1 MGNNSFIAPSTPL
14 DRRHLGKYE
23 VLCRLSTGGMSAI
36 YLAHQTGLA
45 GFKKLVVLKTI
56 LPDIGGEEDFV
67 GMFLEEA
74 RITAAFNHPNI
85 AQVFELETD
94 EGQLFMAMEFIQGC
108 TLVEMAR
115 ACRQA
120 KESIPLGLAL
130 ASTRD
135 TALAL
140 HYAHTFTDA
149 RGRRQI
155 VIHRD
160 VAEKN
165 IMVTYEGVT
174 KLLDFGI
181 AKALGRSG
189 RTSIGMVKGTS
200 GYMSPEQ
207 IRGEPLDPRSDIF
220 ALGVVMHECLTG
232 LRLFHGKTA
241 EEGMMAALREE
252 VQPPSKWNKEVSPD
266 LDAVVLKSLQRD
278 REKRFNTA
286 LEFARAIEKAAPG
299 LIWHPEQ
306 LGEVVTRH
314 FSERRAETRRLLES
328 AEFGSETTGEVKVQ
342 NVLAKVRAGA
352 ATAASAAV
360 EPRATDTPRKPS
372 LITAPKAVMPREE
385 SESTRPGVMPSELK
399 NPPQPGAGEGTSPA
413 RPRALRAPNP
423 SAPTAPNPNPNPG
436 SVTAPQAALSRPY
449 KYEDDDDDEAGDKT
463 IPAAALPDEIKNLRA
478 QFAASRKNATEKA
491 VASPVVVVNEVST
504 TSRERVLTDKVP
516 GAEELTP
523 AASPQVQAA
532 NNPVLPARSVTGETI
547 SITNRGNP
555 MDWEDDED
563 GAKTAIANPGEIPGL
578 AAVRAR
584 RPPPSPVAFTADAA
598 DQQASVPALEPVE
611 SFDDLAVVRPKRTG
625 LVIALLVLAMLAV
638 GGLLVLLD
646 VIPLPR
652 LSPAGKKVG
661 LVLPLPAQEAGERG
675 ASTPLGVN
683 GSGRIRSARA
693 KSRAVVQH
701 PPLRRERA

>member
-1 MGNNSFIAPSTPL
+1 MGNNSFIAPSSAL

-74 RITAAFNHPNI
+74 RITAVFNHPNI
-85 AQVFELETD
+85 AQVYELETD
-94 EGQLFMAMEFIQGC
+94 EGQLFMAMEFVQGC

-120 KESIPLGLAL
+120 KEPIPIGFTL

-149 RGRRQI
+149 RGRKQI

-165 IMVTYEGVT
+165 IMVTYDGVT

-252 VQPPSKWNKEVSPD
+252 VQPPSRWNKEVSPD
-266 LDAVVLKSLQRD
+266 LDAVVLKALQRD

-286 LEFARAIEKAAPG
+286 LEFARAIDKAAPG

-314 FSERRAETRRLLES
+314 FSERRSETRRLLES
-328 AEFGSETTGEVKVQ
+328 AEFGAETTGEVKVQ
-342 NVLAKVRAGA
+342 SVLAKVRAGA
-352 ATAASAAV
+352 ASGAVTANATPAL
-360 EPRATDTPRKPS
+360 EGPRPGDTPRKPS
-372 LITAPKAVMPREE
+372 LISAPKATMPREE
-385 SESTRPGVMPSELK
+385 SEMTRPGVMPGDLKGPPITAPKPSMPRDDGESTRPGVTPGDLK
-399 NPPQPGAGEGTSPA
+399 NAQPGPGEGTAPA
-413 RPRALRAPNP
+413 RPRALRSSSP
-423 SAPTAPNPNPNPG
+423 S
-436 SVTAPQAALSRPY
+436 SVTAPSQALQPKTQFNY
-449 KYEDDDDDEAGDKT
+449 DDDDDDAGDKT

-478 QFAASRKNATEKA
+478 KFNESRKNSSDRTPA
-491 VASPVVVVNEVST
+491 VAPSANEAVT
-504 TSRERVLTDKVP
+504 TSRERVERTPASTAPDTS
-516 GAEELTP
+516 ASQELTP
-523 AASPQVQAA
+523 AMANQAVPSTP
-532 NNPVLPARSVTGETI
+532 NNPVLPARSITGETI
-547 SITNRGNP
+547 SITGQGNP
-555 MDWEDDED
+555 MDWEDDDE
-563 GAKTAIANPGEIPGL
+563 GAKTAIAKPEEIPGL

-584 RPPPSPVAFTADAA
+584 RPPPSPEPFKPEAA
-598 DQQASVPALEPVE
+598 DSGASVPDMPPVDSFGNLE
-611 SFDDLAVVRPKRTG
+611 AVRPKRTG
-625 LVIALLVLAMLAV
+625 LIITLLVLALLAV

-646 VIPLPR
+646 VIPTPKIGSGPR
-652 LSPAGKKVG
+652 KVG
-661 LVLPLPAQEAGERG
+661 LLSPSPSGR
-675 ASTPLGVN
+675 
-683 GSGRIRSARA
+683 GSG
-693 KSRAVVQH
+693 
-701 PPLRRERA
+701 

>member
-1 MGNNSFIAPSTPL
+1 
-14 DRRHLGKYE
+14 
-23 VLCRLSTGGMSAI
+23 MSAI

-74 RITAAFNHPNI
+74 RITAVFNHPNI
-85 AQVFELETD
+85 AQVFELDTD
-94 EGQLFMAMEFIQGC
+94 EGQLFMAMEFVQGC

-120 KESIPLGLAL
+120 KEAIPVGFTL

-140 HYAHTFTDA
+140 HYAHNFTDA

-252 VQPPSKWNKEVSPD
+252 VQPPSKWNREVTPD
-266 LDAVVLKSLQRD
+266 LDGVVLKALQRD
-278 REKRFNTA
+278 REKRFATA

-299 LIWHPEQ
+299 ALWHPEQ
-306 LGEVVTRH
+306 SGELVTRL
-314 FSERRAETRRLLES
+314 FNDRRAETRRLLES
-328 AEFGSETTGEVKVQ
+328 TEFGSETTGEVRVQ
-342 NVLAKVRAGA
+342 SVLAKVRA
-352 ATAASAAV
+352 SAGGGYQGSSDSR
-360 EPRATDTPRKPS
+360 PGDTPKKPAPLVS
-372 LITAPKAVMPREE
+372 APKVASVVQ
-385 SESTRPGVMPSELK
+385 SDESTRPGVTPGDLARTPIS
-399 NPPQPGAGEGTSPA
+399 NPVQQQATTQRDDQPTNPA
-413 RPRALRAPNP
+413 RPKALRSP
-423 SAPTAPNPNPNPG
+423 STPG
-436 SVTAPQAALSRPY
+436 MPAAQVKDRGVTAPEPALNRNYSY
-449 KYEDDDDDEAGDKT
+449 DDDDDRSDKT
-463 IPAAALPDEIKNLRA
+463 IPATALPDEIKNLRA
-478 QFAASRKNATEKA
+478 QFAARRKDAPTQ
-491 VASPVVVVNEVST
+491 AS
-504 TSRERVLTDKVP
+504 
-516 GAEELTP
+516 GTP
-523 AASPQVQAA
+523 AASNDGSSTQRDKVLTEKVNETTARGNSAPPPPQMPPTPRQ
-532 NNPVLPARSVTGETI
+532 SGETI
-547 SITNRGNP
+547 SITNKGNP
-555 MDWEDDED
+555 MDWEDDE
-563 GAKTAIANPGEIPGL
+563 GVKTAIARPNELPGMAEL
-578 AAVRAR
+578 RAAR
-584 RPPPSPVAFTADAA
+584 RPPPQPTNFNARDVDVPRPQSEASLDAVQGSGSDLPVVPGMSTNSQLDFDA
-598 DQQASVPALEPVE
+598 
-611 SFDDLAVVRPKRTG
+611 VRPKRTG
-625 LVIALLVLAMLAV
+625 LILALLVLGLLAV
-638 GGLLVLLD
+638 LGALVLLD
-646 VIPLPR
+646 VLPLPR
-652 LSPAGKKVG
+652 IGPGPKVG
-661 LVLPLPAQEAGERG
+661 
-675 ASTPLGVN
+675 
-683 GSGRIRSARA
+683 
-693 KSRAVVQH
+693 
-701 PPLRRERA
+701 

>member
-74 RITAAFNHPNI
+74 RMTAVFNHPNI
-85 AQVFELETD
+85 AQVFELDTD
-94 EGQLFMAMEFIQGC
+94 EGQLFMAMEFVQGC

-115 ACRQA
+115 ACRQV
-120 KESIPLGLAL
+120 KEAIPLGLTL
-130 ASTRD
+130 AATRD

-140 HYAHTFTDA
+140 HYAHNFTDA

-252 VQPPSKWNKEVSPD
+252 VQPPSKWNKEVNPE
-266 LDAVVLKSLQRD
+266 LDAVVLKALQRD

-314 FSERRAETRRLLES
+314 FSERRADTRRLLES
-328 AEFGSETTGEVKVQ
+328 SEFGSETTGEVRVE
-342 NVLAKVRAGA
+342 NVMARVRAGA
-352 ATAASAAV
+352 ATTASPAA
-360 EPRATDTPRKPS
+360 EPGRKPS
-372 LITAPKAVMPREE
+372 LITAPRAVMPRDEPE
-385 SESTRPGVMPSELK
+385 MTRPGVIPGDLK
-399 NPPQPGAGEGTSPA
+399 NPPQPSSTSEGTSPA
-413 RPRALRAPNP
+413 RPRALRGPN
-423 SAPTAPNPNPNPG
+423 SSGAG
-436 SVTAPQAALSRPY
+436 VTAPSPAIARPFSY
-449 KYEDDDDDEAGDKT
+449 DEDDDDAGDKT
-463 IPAAALPDEIKNLRA
+463 IPAAALPDEIRNLRA
-478 QFAASRKNATEKA
+478 QFAAKRKPASDK
-491 VASPVVVVNEVST
+491 SPVLSPPVNVNDRA
-504 TSRERVLTDKVP
+504 REP
-516 GAEELTP
+516 ELTP
-523 AASPQVQAA
+523 AA
-532 NNPVLPARSVTGETI
+532 NNPAAAGANVVLPQRAVTGETV
-547 SITNRGNP
+547 SITHKGNP
-555 MDWEDDED
+555 MDWDDDD
-563 GAKTAIANPGEIPGL
+563 GAKTAIAKPGELPGL
-578 AAVRAR
+578 LRGAR
-584 RPPPSPVAFTADAA
+584 RPPPSPVPFSADSVEQPASSTALRAGD
-598 DQQASVPALEPVE
+598 
-611 SFDDLAVVRPKRTG
+611 SFDDVAMVRPRRTG
-625 LVIALLVLAMLAV
+625 LILALLVLAMLAV

-646 VIPLPR
+646 IVPLPR
-652 LSPAGKKVG
+652 FPGGRRVG
-661 LVLPLPAQEAGERG
+661 
-675 ASTPLGVN
+675 
-683 GSGRIRSARA
+683 
-693 KSRAVVQH
+693 VVFV
-701 PPLRRERA
+701 ERASRPA

>member
-74 RITAAFNHPNI
+74 RITAVFNHPNI
-85 AQVFELETD
+85 AQVFELDTED
-94 EGQLFMAMEFIQGC
+94 GQLYMAMEFVQGC

-115 ACRQA
+115 ACRGA
-120 KESIPLGLAL
+120 KEAIPVGFTL

-252 VQPPSKWNKEVSPD
+252 VQPPSKWNKEVGPD
-266 LDAVVLKSLQRD
+266 LDAVVLKALQRD

-314 FSERRAETRRLLES
+314 FNDRRVETRRLLES
-328 AEFGSETTGEVKVQ
+328 AEFGAETTGEVRVQ
-342 NVLAKVRAGA
+342 NVMAKVRAGA
-352 ATAASAAV
+352 LTSNANAASN
-360 EPRATDTPRKPS
+360 EPKPGDTPRKPS
-372 LITAPKAVMPREE
+372 LVTAPRAVMPREE
-385 SESTRPGVMPSELK
+385 VEHTRPGVMPGDLK
-399 NPPQPGAGEGTSPA
+399 HPPAPAPSQSQEGTNPA
-413 RPRALRAPNP
+413 RPRALRAPSP
-423 SAPTAPNPNPNPG
+423 SAPAPHSSSPSG
-436 SVTAPQAALSRPY
+436 VTAPSQALARPSFNY
-449 KYEDDDDDEAGDKT
+449 TPEDDDDAGDKT
-463 IPAAALPDEIKNLRA
+463 IPAAALPDEIKTLRA
-478 QFAASRKNATEKA
+478 QFAASRKNLAEKA
-491 VASPVVVVNEVST
+491 APPPPVPEST
-504 TSRERVLTDKVP
+504 TAREKVLIEKN
-516 GAEELTP
+516 GSAASELTP
-523 AASPQVQAA
+523 AA
-532 NNPVLPARSVTGETI
+532 NNMVIPGAPAPVRSITSFLKPARPV
-547 SITNRGNP
+547 
-555 MDWEDDED
+555 WW
-563 GAKTAIANPGEIPGL
+563 
-578 AAVRAR
+578 AR
-584 RPPPSPVAFTADAA
+584 
-598 DQQASVPALEPVE
+598 
-611 SFDDLAVVRPKRTG
+611 
-625 LVIALLVLAMLAV
+625 
-638 GGLLVLLD
+638 
-646 VIPLPR
+646 
-652 LSPAGKKVG
+652 
-661 LVLPLPAQEAGERG
+661 
-675 ASTPLGVN
+675 
-683 GSGRIRSARA
+683 
-693 KSRAVVQH
+693 
-701 PPLRRERA
+701 

>member
-1 MGNNSFIAPSTPL
+1 VATNSFIAPSTPL

-74 RITAAFNHPNI
+74 RITAVFNHPNI
-85 AQVFELETD
+85 AQVFELDTD
-94 EGQLFMAMEFIQGC
+94 DGQLFMAMEFVQGC

-120 KESIPLGLAL
+120 KEAIPVGFTLT
-130 ASTRD
+130 SVRD

-165 IMVTYEGVT
+165 VMVTYEGVT

-252 VQPPSKWNKEVSPD
+252 VQPPSRWNKEVGPE
-266 LDAVVLKSLQRD
+266 LDAVVLKALQRD
-278 REKRFNTA
+278 REKRFSTA
-286 LEFARAIEKAAPG
+286 LEFARAIEKSTPQG
-299 LIWHPEQ
+299 SLWHPEQ
-306 LGEVVTRH
+306 LGELVTRH
-314 FSERRAETRRLLES
+314 FGDRRAETRRLLES
-328 AEFGSETTGEVKVQ
+328 AEFGGETTGEVRVQ
-342 NVLAKVRAGA
+342 SVLARVRA
-352 ATAASAAV
+352 SA
-360 EPRATDTPRKPS
+360 EKPPERKAS
-372 LITAPKAVMPREE
+372 LISAPKVAMPDQSDEM
-385 SESTRPGVMPSELK
+385 TRPGVMPGTKPDVALQTSPGVVPANVAPQAPNGGGGQRELAT
-399 NPPQPGAGEGTSPA
+399 NPA
-413 RPRALRAPNP
+413 RPKALRQSSPGLPAAAPVPLLRGN
-423 SAPTAPNPNPNPG
+423 G
-436 SVTAPQAALSRPY
+436 VTAHEPALPPRAFNY
-449 KYEDDDDDEAGDKT
+449 DDDDDGGDKT
-463 IPAAALPDEIKNLRA
+463 IPAAALPDEIKDLRA
-478 QFAASRKNATEKA
+478 QFAARRSNAATSLSPSVEPAGASISREKVLTERQTDPVRAVDRTAPLRSSSGETLSVTNKGNPSDWDDDEGVKTA
-491 VASPVVVVNEVST
+491 VARPNE
-504 TSRERVLTDKVP
+504 LP
-516 GAEELTP
+516 GMLELR
-523 AASPQVQAA
+523 ASAMA
-532 NNPVLPARSVTGETI
+532 
-547 SITNRGNP
+547 
-555 MDWEDDED
+555 
-563 GAKTAIANPGEIPGL
+563 
-578 AAVRAR
+578 AR
-584 RPPPSPVAFTADAA
+584 RPPPQPVNFNALDEEPAASSPDLPSVSSDSYPPASAVSGGDLPTV
-598 DQQASVPALEPVE
+598 DQPMSQQSLEE
-611 SFDDLAVVRPKRTG
+611 LEAVRPPRSG
-625 LVIALLVLAMLAV
+625 LVVVLIVLGVMALLGA
-638 GGLLVLLD
+638 LVLLD
-646 VIPLPR
+646 ILPLP
-652 LSPAGKKVG
+652 KVG
-661 LVLPLPAQEAGERG
+661 LLESV
-675 ASTPLGVN
+675 TPL
-683 GSGRIRSARA
+683 AR
-693 KSRAVVQH
+693 R
-701 PPLRRERA
+701 LG

>member
-1 MGNNSFIAPSTPL
+1 MANNSFIAPSTPL

-74 RITAAFNHPNI
+74 RITAVFNHPNI
-85 AQVFELETD
+85 AQVFELDTD
-94 EGQLFMAMEFIQGC
+94 EGQLYMAMEFVQGC

-115 ACRQA
+115 ACRQV
-120 KESIPLGLAL
+120 KEPIPVGFTLA
-130 ASTRD
+130 ATRD

-140 HYAHTFTDA
+140 HYAHNFTDA
-149 RGRRQI
+149 RGRKQI

-266 LDAVVLKSLQRD
+266 LDAVVLKALQRD
-278 REKRFNTA
+278 RERRFTTA

-306 LGEVVTRH
+306 CGEVVTRH
-314 FSERRAETRRLLES
+314 FADRRVETRRLLES
-328 AEFGSETTGEVKVQ
+328 AEFGSETTGEVRVQ
-342 NVLAKVRAGA
+342 NVLAKVRA
-352 ATAASAAV
+352 SAN
-360 EPRATDTPRKPS
+360 PPDPKPSDSGRKPS
-372 LITAPKAVMPREE
+372 LVTAPKVAMPYEGD
-385 SESTRPGVMPSELK
+385 ESTRPGVMPGELK
-399 NPPQPGAGEGTSPA
+399 NPPPAAATNPSRDEATNPA
-413 RPRALRAPNP
+413 RPKALRAPSTNTPP
-423 SAPTAPNPNPNPG
+423 SASSG
-436 SVTAPQAALSRPY
+436 RVTAHEPALAARSFDY
-449 KYEDDDDDEAGDKT
+449 DDDDDDVGDKT

-478 QFAASRKNATEKA
+478 QFAAARKQSLPTQASGTE
-491 VASPVVVVNEVST
+491 AS
-504 TSRERVLTDKVP
+504 SREKVLTDKVS
-516 GAEELTP
+516 P
-523 AASPQVQAA
+523 ASEPTAPRNDAVSPA
-532 NNPVLPARSVTGETI
+532 PARTMSGETL
-547 SITNRGNP
+547 SITNKGNP
-555 MDWEDDED
+555 MDWEDDDD
-563 GAKTAIANPGEIPGL
+563 GAKTAIARPNELPGL
-578 AAVRAR
+578 IAARAAAVAR
-584 RPPPSPVAFTADAA
+584 RPAPSPLAFNALEVEQPPSGTDFQPTEDRA
-598 DQQASVPALEPVE
+598 QAMDSMAELE
-611 SFDDLAVVRPKRTG
+611 AVRPRRTG
-625 LVIALLVLAMLAV
+625 LILALLVLAGLAV
-638 GGLLVLLD
+638 LGMLVLLD
-646 VIPLPR
+646 VVPLPKF
-652 LSPAGKKVG
+652 GGQKVG
-661 LVLPLPAQEAGERG
+661 ARQVLV
-675 ASTPLGVN
+675 S
-683 GSGRIRSARA
+683 
-693 KSRAVVQH
+693 
-701 PPLRRERA
+701 ERAG

>member
-45 GFKKLVVLKTI
+45 GFKKLVVLKTV

-74 RITAAFNHPNI
+74 RITAVFNHPNI
-85 AQVFELETD
+85 AQVFELDTD
-94 EGQLFMAMEFIQGC
+94 EGQLFMAMEFVQGC
-108 TLVEMAR
+108 TLVELAR
-115 ACRQA
+115 ACRGA
-120 KESIPLGLAL
+120 KEAIPIGFTLA
-130 ASTRD
+130 ATRD

-140 HYAHTFTDA
+140 HYAHNFTDA
-149 RGRRQI
+149 RGRKQI

-207 IRGEPLDPRSDIF
+207 IRGEPLDPRSDVF

-252 VQPPSKWNKEVSPD
+252 VQPPSKWNKELTPEI
-266 LDAVVLKSLQRD
+266 DAVVLKALQRD

-299 LIWHPEQ
+299 LLWHPEQ

-314 FSERRAETRRLLES
+314 FSDRRAETRRLLES
-328 AEFGSETTGEVKVQ
+328 AEFGAETTGEVRVQ
-342 NVLAKVRAGA
+342 NVLAKVRATA
-352 ATAASAAV
+352 LTSNANSAT
-360 EPRATDTPRKPS
+360 EPPPPRPGDTPRKPS
-372 LITAPKAVMPREE
+372 LVTAPKAVMPRDEIE
-385 SESTRPGVMPSELK
+385 MTRPGVVPGDLK
-399 NPPQPGAGEGTSPA
+399 NPPQPAGNEGTSPA
-413 RPRALRAPNP
+413 RPRALRGPSP
-423 SAPTAPNPNPNPG
+423 SAPG
-436 SVTAPQAALSRPY
+436 VTSPAASALARPQY
-449 KYEDDDDDEAGDKT
+449 KYDNDDDDDAGDKT
-463 IPAAALPDEIKNLRA
+463 IPAAALPDEIRNLRA
-478 QFAASRKNATEKA
+478 QFAAARKNPSQPPAA
-491 VASPVVVVNEVST
+491 MPPVSENST
-504 TSRERVLTDKVP
+504 TSREKVLTDKGP
-516 GAEELTP
+516 PAASELTP
-523 AASPQVQAA
+523 SVPNAMVAAAGT
-532 NNPVLPARSVTGETI
+532 PAVPPRSITSETL
-547 SITNRGNP
+547 SITNKGNP
-555 MDWEDDED
+555 MDWEDDDDD
-563 GAKTAIANPGEIPGL
+563 GAKTAIAKPNELPGL
-578 AAVRAR
+578 LALRAAR
-584 RPPPSPVAFTADAA
+584 RPPPSPAPFTAAA
-598 DQQASVPALEPVE
+598 DNHEAPVQSAPSLPPVD
-611 SFDDLAVVRPKRTG
+611 SFDDLAAVRPRRTG
-625 LVIALLVLAMLAV
+625 LILVLLVLLVLAALAV

-646 VIPLPR
+646 IVPLPKLPGSGHKVGLLAPVR
-652 LSPAGKKVG
+652 CSPRARAEETALTPTLSPAGERETG
-661 LVLPLPAQEAGERG
+661 LNCSIAE
-675 ASTPLGVN
+675 N
-683 GSGRIRSARA
+683 C
-693 KSRAVVQH
+693 
-701 PPLRRERA
+701 

>member
-1 MGNNSFIAPSTPL
+1 VATNSFIAPSSPL

-85 AQVFELETD
+85 AQVFELDTGD
-94 EGQLFMAMEFIQGC
+94 GQLFMAMEFVQGC

-120 KESIPLGLAL
+120 KEAIPVGFTLS
-130 ASTRD
+130 ASRD

-140 HYAHTFTDA
+140 HYAHNFTDA
-149 RGRRQI
+149 RGRKQI

-252 VQPPSKWNKEVSPD
+252 VQPPSRWNKEVSPE
-266 LDAVVLKSLQRD
+266 LDAVVLKALQRD
-278 REKRFNTA
+278 RDKRFNTA
-286 LEFARAIEKAAPG
+286 LEFARAIEKAAPT
-299 LIWHPEQ
+299 LLWHPEQ

-314 FSERRAETRRLLES
+314 FGDRRTETRRLLES
-328 AEFGSETTGEVKVQ
+328 AEFGAENTGEMRVQ
-342 NVLAKVRAGA
+342 SVMAKVRASA
-352 ATAASAAV
+352 NLASADS
-360 EPRATDTPRKPS
+360 PRASPEPARKPS
-372 LITAPKAVMPREE
+372 LVTAPRVSMPPEE
-385 SESTRPGVMPSELK
+385 SEFTRPGVL
-399 NPPQPGAGEGTSPA
+399 PGATPVISGQRPTMPKEDDALTRPGTLPSNLVTTKPSAPAEKPDLTPPAGGSFGSGEGTSPA
-413 RPRALRAPNP
+413 RPRALRAPPNGATP
-423 SAPTAPNPNPNPG
+423 S
-436 SVTAPQAALSRPY
+436 SVTSPQAVLQARQFDY
-449 KYEDDDDDEAGDKT
+449 DDDDDAGDKT

-478 QFAASRKNATEKA
+478 QFLASKKNGLTKESAA
-491 VASPVVVVNEVST
+491 VA
-504 TSRERVLTDKVP
+504 
-516 GAEELTP
+516 P
-523 AASPQVQAA
+523 AAPAAPPVESPPVPQA
-532 NNPVLPARSVTGETI
+532 PLRTTTGETI
-547 SITNRGNP
+547 SITNKGAP
-555 MDWEDDED
+555 LDWEDDD
-563 GAKTAIANPGEIPGL
+563 GAKTAIAKPGELPGQAVARL
-578 AAVRAR
+578 RRNTVAPQPFTPDPVNDVSAA
-584 RPPPSPVAFTADAA
+584 
-598 DQQASVPALEPVE
+598 QLEPVPE
-611 SFDDLAVVRPKRTG
+611 DEDFDSSENLPPLPKERRVGLILAF
-625 LVIALLVLAMLAV
+625 IVLAMLAV
-638 GGLLVLLD
+638 AGLLVLLD
-646 VIPLPR
+646 IIPLPR
-652 LSPAGKKVG
+652 AVKPMPVG
-661 LVLPLPAQEAGERG
+661 
-675 ASTPLGVN
+675 
-683 GSGRIRSARA
+683 
-693 KSRAVVQH
+693 VVM
-701 PPLRRERA
+701 PLR

>member
-1 MGNNSFIAPSTPL
+1 VANNSFIAPSTPL

-45 GFKKLVVLKTI
+45 GFKKLVVLKTV

-74 RITAAFNHPNI
+74 RITAVFNHPNI
-85 AQVFELETD
+85 AQVFELDTD
-94 EGQLFMAMEFIQGC
+94 EGQLFMAMEFVQGA
-108 TLVEMAR
+108 TLVELAR

-120 KESIPLGLAL
+120 KEAIPVGLTL
-130 ASTRD
+130 AATRD

-140 HYAHTFTDA
+140 NYAHNFTDA

-252 VQPPSKWNKEVSPD
+252 AQPPSKWNKEVGPD
-266 LDAVVLKSLQRD
+266 LDAVVLKALQRD

-299 LIWHPEQ
+299 LLWHPEQ

-314 FSERRAETRRLLES
+314 FNDRRAETRRLLES
-328 AEFGSETTGEVKVQ
+328 SEFGSETTGEVKVQ

-352 ATAASAAV
+352 ITANANAAAAAAA
-360 EPRATDTPRKPS
+360 PKPGDTPRKPS
-372 LITAPKAVMPREE
+372 LVSAPRAVMPREE
-385 SESTRPGVMPSELK
+385 NDQTRPGVMPGDLKHAPSQPSTSES
-399 NPPQPGAGEGTSPA
+399 TSPA
-413 RPRALRAPNP
+413 RPKALRGPNP
-423 SAPTAPNPNPNPG
+423 SAPG
-436 SVTAPQAALSRPY
+436 SSPSGVTAPSQALARPTSNFDA
-449 KYEDDDDDEAGDKT
+449 DDDDAGDKT
-463 IPAAALPDEIKNLRA
+463 IPAAALPDEIRNLRA
-478 QFAASRKNATEKA
+478 QFAASRKNLADKAASAPAPETTTAREK
-491 VASPVVVVNEVST
+491 VIGDKRPV
-504 TSRERVLTDKVP
+504 D
-516 GAEELTP
+516 LTP
-523 AASPQVQAA
+523 AA
-532 NNPVLPARSVTGETI
+532 NNVVIAGTPPLSRSSTGETI
-547 SITNRGNP
+547 SITNKGNP
-555 MDWEDDED
+555 MDWEDEEDD
-563 GAKTAIANPGEIPGL
+563 GAKTAIARPGELPGL
-578 AAVRAR
+578 LALRAARKPPT
-584 RPPPSPVAFTADAA
+584 PPPAFSPDSQVDLP
-598 DQQASVPALEPVE
+598 QQQSAPSLPPVDD
-611 SFDDLAVVRPKRTG
+611 FDDLDMVRPRRTG
-625 LVIALLVLAMLAV
+625 LILALLVLAALAI

-646 VIPLPR
+646 VVPLP
-652 LSPAGKKVG
+652 K
-661 LVLPLPAQEAGERG
+661 LP
-675 ASTPLGVN
+675 
-683 GSGRIRSARA
+683 GSGR
-693 KSRAVVQH
+693 KVGQLVH
-701 PPLRRERA
+701 PSQQGRG

>member
-1 MGNNSFIAPSTPL
+1 MGNNSFIAPSTAL

-74 RITAAFNHPNI
+74 RITAAFQHPNI
-85 AQVFELETD
+85 AQVFELETE
-94 EGQLFMAMEFIQGC
+94 EGQLYMAMEFVQGC

-115 ACRQA
+115 ACRLA
-120 KESIPLGLAL
+120 KETIPTGLTL
-130 ASTRD
+130 AATRD

-232 LRLFHGKTA
+232 LRLFHGKTP

-252 VQPPSKWNKEVSPD
+252 AQPPSKWNKEVGPD
-266 LDAVVLKSLQRD
+266 LDGVVLKALQRD

-299 LIWHPEQ
+299 LLWHPEQ
-306 LGEVVTRH
+306 LGEVVGRH
-314 FSERRAETRRLLES
+314 FNDRRLETRRLLES
-328 AEFGSETTGEVKVQ
+328 AEFGSETTGEVRVE
-342 NVLAKVRAGA
+342 NVLARVRAGA
-352 ATAASAAV
+352 ATAHAVPAA
-360 EPRATDTPRKPS
+360 EPRPGDGARKASLVAAPR
-372 LITAPKAVMPREE
+372 AMPPPRDENE
-385 SESTRPGVMPSELK
+385 FTRPGVMPSDLK
-399 NPPQPGAGEGTSPA
+399 NPPPAASTTEGTSPA
-413 RPRALRAPNP
+413 RPRALRGPSA
-423 SAPTAPNPNPNPG
+423 SAPTAPNTG
-436 SVTAPQAALSRPY
+436 GVTAPSPALARPSF
-449 KYEDDDDDEAGDKT
+449 KYDEDDDDDAGDKT
-463 IPAAALPDEIKNLRA
+463 IPAAALPDEIRNLRA
-478 QFAASRKNATEKA
+478 QFAANRKNSTDKANAVTHA
-491 VASPVVVVNEVST
+491 VAPVSEGSNTAREKVAPPRSVSQ
-504 TSRERVLTDKVP
+504 D
-516 GAEELTP
+516 LTP
-523 AASPQVQAA
+523 AS
-532 NNPVLPARSVTGETI
+532 NPMVSYSGNLPPRTITGETI
-547 SITNRGNP
+547 SITGKGNP
-555 MDWEDDED
+555 MDWEDDE
-563 GAKTAIANPGEIPGL
+563 GAKTAIAKPNELPGL
-578 AAVRAR
+578 KALRAGR
-584 RPPPSPVAFTADAA
+584 RPPPAPEPFTPEPNDQAQSVASLPPVDSEA
-598 DQQASVPALEPVE
+598 
-611 SFDDLAVVRPKRTG
+611 DLALVRPKRTG
-625 LVIALLVLAMLAV
+625 LIIALCVLAALAI

-646 VIPLPR
+646 IVPLPR
-652 LSPAGKKVG
+652 RSGGVRKVG
-661 LVLPLPAQEAGERG
+661 QMVPLAPKGERV
-675 ASTPLGVN
+675 GVR
-683 GSGRIRSARA
+683 G
-693 KSRAVVQH
+693 
-701 PPLRRERA
+701 

>member
-1 MGNNSFIAPSTPL
+1 MVANNSFIAPSTPL

-74 RITAAFNHPNI
+74 RITAVFNHPNI
-85 AQVFELETD
+85 AQVFELDTD
-94 EGQLFMAMEFIQGC
+94 EGQLYMAMEFVQGC

-120 KESIPLGLAL
+120 KEPIPLGFTLA
-130 ASTRD
+130 ATRD

-140 HYAHTFTDA
+140 HYAHNFTDA
-149 RGRRQI
+149 RGRKQI

-252 VQPPSKWNKEVSPD
+252 VQPPSKWNKDVNPE
-266 LDAVVLKSLQRD
+266 LDAVVLKALQRD
-278 REKRFNTA
+278 REKRFSTA

-306 LGEVVTRH
+306 CGEVVTRH
-314 FSERRAETRRLLES
+314 FADRRVETRRLLES
-328 AEFGSETTGEVKVQ
+328 AEFGSETTGEVRVQ
-342 NVLAKVRAGA
+342 NVLAKVRA
-352 ATAASAAV
+352 TASPPP
-360 EPRATDTPRKPS
+360 ERPGDTPRKAS
-372 LITAPKAVMPREE
+372 LVTAPRVSMPPEGD
-385 SESTRPGVMPSELK
+385 ESTRPGVMPGQLQAA
-399 NPPQPGAGEGTSPA
+399 PPPTQEPATNPA
-413 RPRALRAPNP
+413 RPKALRAPSP
-423 SAPTAPNPNPNPG
+423 SSPPQSKSGNATAMEP
-436 SVTAPQAALSRPY
+436 ALAARSY
-449 KYEDDDDDEAGDKT
+449 DYDDDDDEVGDKT

-478 QFAASRKNATEKA
+478 QFAAARKNAPTQASGSPSVQVVQGSTEPTA
-491 VASPVVVVNEVST
+491 PRNEA
-504 TSRERVLTDKVP
+504 L
-516 GAEELTP
+516 P
-523 AASPQVQAA
+523 AAPVS
-532 NNPVLPARSVTGETI
+532 PVLPPRTITGETL
-547 SITNRGNP
+547 SVTNKGNP
-555 MDWEDDED
+555 MDWEDDDD
-563 GAKTAIANPGEIPGL
+563 GAKTAIARPNELPGL
-578 AAVRAR
+578 VAARQAVR
-584 RPPPSPVAFTADAA
+584 RPAPSPVAYDAP
-598 DQQASVPALEPVE
+598 SV
-611 SFDDLAVVRPKRTG
+611 SDLPQVSGTDFQPTEDRPNQLGDSMAQLDVVAPRRTG
-625 LVIALLVLAMLAV
+625 LILALLVLAALAV
-638 GGLLVLLD
+638 LGVLVLLD
-646 VIPLPR
+646 VVPLPKLGGQR
-652 LSPAGKKVG
+652 VGAVTSISP
-661 LVLPLPAQEAGERG
+661 
-675 ASTPLGVN
+675 
-683 GSGRIRSARA
+683 GSPG
-693 KSRAVVQH
+693 
-701 PPLRRERA
+701 

>member
-1 MGNNSFIAPSTPL
+1 VATNSFIAPSTPL

-74 RITAAFNHPNI
+74 RITAVFNHPNI
-85 AQVFELETD
+85 AQVFELDTD
-94 EGQLFMAMEFIQGC
+94 DGQLFMAMEFVQGC

-120 KESIPLGLAL
+120 KEAIPVGFTLT
-130 ASTRD
+130 SVRD

-165 IMVTYEGVT
+165 VMVTYEGVT

-252 VQPPSKWNKEVSPD
+252 VQPPSRWNKEVGPE
-266 LDAVVLKSLQRD
+266 LDAVVLKALQRD
-278 REKRFNTA
+278 REKRFSTA
-286 LEFARAIEKAAPG
+286 LEFARAIEKSTPQG
-299 LIWHPEQ
+299 SLWHPEQ
-306 LGEVVTRH
+306 LGELVTRH
-314 FSERRAETRRLLES
+314 FGDRRAETRRLLES
-328 AEFGSETTGEVKVQ
+328 AEFGGETTGEVRVQ
-342 NVLAKVRAGA
+342 SVLARVRASA
-352 ATAASAAV
+352 EKPPERKASLV
-360 EPRATDTPRKPS
+360 S
-372 LITAPKAVMPREE
+372 APKVAMPDQSDEM
-385 SESTRPGVMPSELK
+385 TRPGVMPGTKPDVAL
-399 NPPQPGAGEGTSPA
+399 QTSPGLPA
-413 RPRALRAPNP
+413 AAPVPLLRGNGVTAHEPALPPRAFN
-423 SAPTAPNPNPNPG
+423 
-436 SVTAPQAALSRPY
+436 Y
-449 KYEDDDDDEAGDKT
+449 DDDDDGADKT
-463 IPAAALPDEIKNLRA
+463 IPAAALPDEIKDLRA
-478 QFAASRKNATEKA
+478 QFAARRNAATSPSPSVEPAGASISRDK
-491 VASPVVVVNEVST
+491 
-504 TSRERVLTDKVP
+504 VLTDRQADPVR
-516 GAEELTP
+516 AVDRP
-523 AASPQVQAA
+523 APLRTSSGET
-532 NNPVLPARSVTGETI
+532 LSVT
-547 SITNRGNP
+547 NKGNP
-555 MDWEDDED
+555 SDWDDDE
-563 GAKTAIANPGEIPGL
+563 GVKTAVARPNELPGMLEL
-578 AAVRAR
+578 RASAMAAR
-584 RPPPSPVAFTADAA
+584 RPPPQPVNFNALDEEPAASSPDLPSVSSDSYPPASAVSGGDLPTVDQPMSQQSLEELEAA
-598 DQQASVPALEPVE
+598 
-611 SFDDLAVVRPKRTG
+611 RPPRTG
-625 LVIALLVLAMLAV
+625 LVVVLILLGVMALLGA
-638 GGLLVLLD
+638 LVLLD
-646 VIPLPR
+646 ILPLP
-652 LSPAGKKVG
+652 KVG
-661 LVLPLPAQEAGERG
+661 LLESV
-675 ASTPLGVN
+675 TPL
-683 GSGRIRSARA
+683 AR
-693 KSRAVVQH
+693 R
-701 PPLRRERA
+701 LG

>member
-1 MGNNSFIAPSTPL
+1 MAANPSFIAPSSAL

-74 RITAAFNHPNI
+74 RITAVFNHPNI
-85 AQVFELETD
+85 AQVFELDTD
-94 EGQLFMAMEFIQGC
+94 EGQLFMAMEFVQGC

-120 KESIPLGLAL
+120 KEAIPVGFTL

-140 HYAHTFTDA
+140 HYAHNFTDA

-207 IRGEPLDPRSDIF
+207 IRGEPLDPRSDVF

-252 VQPPSKWNKEVSPD
+252 VQPPSKWNKEVNAET
-266 LDAVVLKSLQRD
+266 DAVVLKALQRD
-278 REKRFNTA
+278 REKRFATA

-299 LIWHPEQ
+299 MLWHPEQ
-306 LGEVVTRH
+306 SGELVTKH
-314 FSERRAETRRLLES
+314 FSDRRAETRRLLES
-328 AEFGSETTGEVKVQ
+328 TEFGSETTGEVRVQ
-342 NVLAKVRAGA
+342 SVLAKVRA
-352 ATAASAAV
+352 SAGGGFQSSDSR
-360 EPRATDTPRKPS
+360 PGDTPKKPAP
-372 LITAPKAVMPREE
+372 LISAPKVATPQDTD
-385 SESTRPGVMPSELK
+385 ESTRPGVTPGDLQRTPMS
-399 NPPQPGAGEGTSPA
+399 NPVQQQATTQRDDQPTNPA
-413 RPRALRAPNP
+413 RPKALRVP
-423 SAPTAPNPNPNPG
+423 STPG
-436 SVTAPQAALSRPY
+436 MPAAQLKASSVTAPEPALNRQYSY
-449 KYEDDDDDEAGDKT
+449 GDDDDERSDKT
-463 IPAAALPDEIKNLRA
+463 IPATALPEEIKNLRA
-478 QFAASRKNATEKA
+478 QFAAKRSAATVPAGSAAAQASDLSSTQRDKVLTEK
-491 VASPVVVVNEVST
+491 NENS
-504 TSRERVLTDKVP
+504 VP
-516 GAEELTP
+516 RP
-523 AASPQVQAA
+523 APQPPQM
-532 NNPVLPARSVTGETI
+532 PGMPRQSGETI
-547 SITNRGNP
+547 SITNKGNA
-555 MDWEDDED
+555 MDWEDDE
-563 GAKTAIANPGEIPGL
+563 GVKTAIARPGELPGMAEL
-578 AAVRAR
+578 RALRRPVSQPSNFNAGAGDAPAASQPSLEPLSASQGDLPVVAGMSTQSQADFDAVRPR
-584 RPPPSPVAFTADAA
+584 
-598 DQQASVPALEPVE
+598 
-611 SFDDLAVVRPKRTG
+611 RTG
-625 LVIALLVLAMLAV
+625 LILALLVLGALAV
-638 GGLLVLLD
+638 LGALVLLD
-646 VIPLPR
+646 V
-652 LSPAGKKVG
+652 
-661 LVLPLPAQEAGERG
+661 LPLPKFGAGPRVG
-675 ASTPLGVN
+675 
-683 GSGRIRSARA
+683 
-693 KSRAVVQH
+693 
-701 PPLRRERA
+701 

>member
-74 RITAAFNHPNI
+74 RITAVFNHPNI

-120 KESIPLGLAL
+120 KEAIPVGFTLA
-130 ASTRD
+130 ATRD

-252 VQPPSKWNKEVSPD
+252 VQPPSKWNKEVGPD
-266 LDAVVLKSLQRD
+266 LDAVVLKALQRD

-299 LIWHPEQ
+299 LLWHPEQ

-314 FSERRAETRRLLES
+314 FADRRSETRRLLES

-352 ATAASAAV
+352 LTASSGQAA
-360 EPRATDTPRKPS
+360 EPRPGDTPRKAS
-372 LITAPKAVMPREE
+372 LVTAPRVVMPREE
-385 SESTRPGVMPSELK
+385 NEMTRPGVMPGDLK
-399 NPPQPGAGEGTSPA
+399 HPPPAAPSEGTSPA
-413 RPRALRAPNP
+413 RPRALRGPSP
-423 SAPTAPNPNPNPG
+423 SAPPG
-436 SVTAPQAALSRPY
+436 AGQNSSPSGVTSPSPALARPPF
-449 KYEDDDDDEAGDKT
+449 KYEDDDDDDAGDKT

-478 QFAASRKNATEKA
+478 QFAAARKNTAEKMASEPPPTASEAT
-491 VASPVVVVNEVST
+491 T
-504 TSRERVLTDKVP
+504 TSRERVLADRASAP
-516 GAEELTP
+516 SQELTP
-523 AASPQVQAA
+523 AANNVVVAGGSPVPQ
-532 NNPVLPARSVTGETI
+532 RTVTGETI
-547 SITNRGNP
+547 SITNKGNP
-555 MDWEDDED
+555 MDWEEEDDDE
-563 GAKTAIANPGEIPGL
+563 GAKTAIAKPGELPGL
-578 AAVRAR
+578 AALRAGR
-584 RPPPSPVAFTADAA
+584 RPVPSPTPFRPEPMDEP
-598 DQQASVPALEPVE
+598 QASAPSLPEVG
-611 SFDDLAVVRPKRTG
+611 SFDDEEDFEMVRPKRTG
-625 LVIALLVLAMLAV
+625 LILALLVLAALAV

-646 VIPLPR
+646 VVPLPKLPGGGR
-652 LSPAGKKVG
+652 KVG
-661 LVLPLPAQEAGERG
+661 QTVHPERSRG
-675 ASTPLGVN
+675 ATAAGPSTPLGTN
-683 GSGRIRSARA
+683 GSA
-693 KSRAVVQH
+693 
-701 PPLRRERA
+701 

>member
-36 YLAHQTGLA
+36 YLAHQTGMA

-74 RITAAFNHPNI
+74 RITAVFNHPNI

-94 EGQLFMAMEFIQGC
+94 EGQLYMAMEFIQGC

-115 ACRQA
+115 ACRGA
-120 KESIPLGLAL
+120 KEAIPVGFTL

-181 AKALGRSG
+181 AKALGSSG

-241 EEGMMAALREE
+241 EAGMMAALRED
-252 VQPPSKWNKEVSPD
+252 VQPPSTWNKEVGPD
-266 LDAVVLKSLQRD
+266 LDAVVLKALQRD

-299 LIWHPEQ
+299 LLWHPEQ

-314 FSERRAETRRLLES
+314 FHERRAETRRLLES
-328 AEFGSETTGEVKVQ
+328 SEFGAETTGEVKVS

-352 ATAASAAV
+352 TTTNATPAS
-360 EPRATDTPRKPS
+360 ERAPGDMPRKPS
-372 LITAPKAVMPREE
+372 LISAPKGMTPRDENE
-385 SESTRPGVMPSELK
+385 FTRPGVMPGDLKHPSAVPSSSESTA
-399 NPPQPGAGEGTSPA
+399 PG
-413 RPRALRAPNP
+413 RPRALRGPSP
-423 SAPTAPNPNPNPG
+423 SAPSG
-436 SVTAPQAALSRPY
+436 VTSPSPALSRPF
-449 KYEDDDDDEAGDKT
+449 KYEDDDDAGDKT

-478 QFAASRKNATEKA
+478 QFAAARKNSLDKA
-491 VASPVVVVNEVST
+491 AAMAGPLEST
-504 TSRERVLTDKVP
+504 TSRERVLTDKVTS
-516 GAEELTP
+516 AAASQEMTP
-523 AASPQVQAA
+523 AANNVFAA
-532 NNPVLPARSVTGETI
+532 AAPPRAITGETQ
-547 SITNRGNP
+547 SITNKGNP
-555 MDWEDDED
+555 MDWEDDE
-563 GAKTAIANPGEIPGL
+563 GAKTAIARPGELPGL
-578 AAVRAR
+578 PALRGAR
-584 RPPPSPVAFTADAA
+584 RAVAAPQPSTPAPTA
-598 DQQASVPALEPVE
+598 SSLPAVE
-611 SFDDLAVVRPKRTG
+611 DDEGDDFDHVRPRRTG
-625 LVIALLVLAMLAV
+625 LILALLVLAALAV

-646 VIPLPR
+646 IVPLPR
-652 LSPAGKKVG
+652 LPGAGRKVG
-661 LVLPLPAQEAGERG
+661 SLQHEPPTAAEAEPARWAR
-675 ASTPLGVN
+675 TPSSQHTGV
-683 GSGRIRSARA
+683 
-693 KSRAVVQH
+693 
-701 PPLRRERA
+701 RRW

>member
-1 MGNNSFIAPSTPL
+1 
-14 DRRHLGKYE
+14 
-23 VLCRLSTGGMSAI
+23 MSAI

-74 RITAAFNHPNI
+74 RITAVFNHPNI

-94 EGQLFMAMEFIQGC
+94 EGQLFMAMEFVQGC

-120 KESIPLGLAL
+120 KESIPVGFTL

-252 VQPPSKWNKEVSPD
+252 VQPPSKWNKEVSAD
-266 LDAVVLKSLQRD
+266 LDGVVLKALQRD
-278 REKRFNTA
+278 RDKRFATA

-299 LIWHPEQ
+299 MLWHPEQ
-306 LGEVVTRH
+306 SGELVTRH
-314 FSERRAETRRLLES
+314 FNDRRAETRRLLES
-328 AEFGSETTGEVKVQ
+328 TEFGSETTGEVRVQ
-342 NVLAKVRAGA
+342 SVIARVRAGA
-352 ATAASAAV
+352 QPETKPSSPAAA
-360 EPRATDTPRKPS
+360 ERKPS
-372 LITAPKAVMPREE
+372 LVTAPKVVMPQEGDD
-385 SESTRPGVMPSELK
+385 STRPGVTPGELAK
-399 NPPQPGAGEGTSPA
+399 AGAAAPQREEATNPA
-413 RPRALRAPNP
+413 RPKALRSPSNP
-423 SAPTAPNPNPNPG
+423 SVPVPQLKAS
-436 SVTAPQAALSRPY
+436 SVTAPEPALNRNYSY
-449 KYEDDDDDEAGDKT
+449 DDDDERSDKT
-463 IPAAALPDEIKNLRA
+463 IPATALPDEIKNLRA
-478 QFAASRKNATEKA
+478 QFAARRQAAAPAPSAPSA
-491 VASPVVVVNEVST
+491 VTSQSSNTLPPAPADRVTTDRVNEVPRPPPNAPPRTQSGDT
-504 TSRERVLTDKVP
+504 L
-516 GAEELTP
+516 
-523 AASPQVQAA
+523 
-532 NNPVLPARSVTGETI
+532 
-547 SITNRGNP
+547 SITNKGNP
-555 MDWEDDED
+555 MDWEDDE
-563 GAKTAIANPGEIPGL
+563 GVKTAIARPNELPGMLEL
-578 AAVRAR
+578 RAARKSQQSQAA
-584 RPPPSPVAFTADAA
+584 PPPPAPPQPQPQPAFNPELDDAPELVTGPSRPDLQGLSSPSLPSISTGAGTDPRAMSPDSLAE
-598 DQQASVPALEPVE
+598 LE
-611 SFDDLAVVRPKRTG
+611 AVKPRSTG
-625 LVIALLVLAMLAV
+625 WILALLVLVALAV
-638 GGLLVLLD
+638 VGALVLLD
-646 VIPLPR
+646 VIPLPKF
-652 LSPAGKKVG
+652 GKHPVG
-661 LVLPLPAQEAGERG
+661 
-675 ASTPLGVN
+675 
-683 GSGRIRSARA
+683 
-693 KSRAVVQH
+693 
-701 PPLRRERA
+701 

>member
-74 RITAAFNHPNI
+74 RITAVFNHPNI
-85 AQVFELETD
+85 AQVFELETA

-115 ACRQA
+115 ACRGA
-120 KESIPLGLAL
+120 KEAIPVGFTL

-140 HYAHTFTDA
+140 HYAHAFMDA

-252 VQPPSKWNKEVSPD
+252 VQPPSKWNKEVGPD
-266 LDAVVLKSLQRD
+266 LDGVVLKALQRD

-314 FSERRAETRRLLES
+314 FNERRNETRRLLES
-328 AEFGSETTGEVKVQ
+328 AEFGAEMTGEVKVQ

-352 ATAASAAV
+352 VTAHANAAAAAA
-360 EPRATDTPRKPS
+360 EQKQGDTPRRAS
-372 LITAPKAVMPREE
+372 LISAPKPVMPREE
-385 SESTRPGVMPSELK
+385 NESTRPGVMPGDLK
-399 NPPQPGAGEGTSPA
+399 HPPAAAPSSSEGTAPG
-413 RPRALRAPNP
+413 RPRALRGP
-423 SAPTAPNPNPNPG
+423 SPSSPSG
-436 SVTAPQAALSRPY
+436 VTSPSPALSRPF
-449 KYEDDDDDEAGDKT
+449 KYQDDDDDAGDKT

-478 QFAASRKNATEKA
+478 QFAAARKNSSDRAAAAAPPESSTAREKA
-491 VASPVVVVNEVST
+491 
-504 TSRERVLTDKVP
+504 LTDKVTS
-516 GAEELTP
+516 AQELTP
-523 AASPQVQAA
+523 AA
-532 NNPVLPARSVTGETI
+532 NNLVNTGAPPRTITGETQ
-547 SITNRGNP
+547 SITNKGNP
-555 MDWEDDED
+555 MDWEEDEDD
-563 GAKTAIANPGEIPGL
+563 GAKTAIAKPGELPGL
-578 AAVRAR
+578 SALRGAR
-584 RPPPSPVAFTADAA
+584 RPVPAPQPFTAEPVHGPAPSATSPVQD
-598 DQQASVPALEPVE
+598 DEEGQD
-611 SFDDLAVVRPKRTG
+611 FDRVRPRRTG
-625 LVIALLVLAMLAV
+625 LILALLVLAALAV
-638 GGLLVLLD
+638 GGMLVLLD
-646 VIPLPR
+646 IVPLPR
-652 LSPAGKKVG
+652 LPGGRRVGALHLAQPA
-661 LVLPLPAQEAGERG
+661 
-675 ASTPLGVN
+675 AS
-683 GSGRIRSARA
+683 AA
-693 KSRAVVQH
+693 EVV
-701 PPLRRERA
+701 

>member
-1 MGNNSFIAPSTPL
+1 MGNNSFIAPSTQL

-85 AQVFELETD
+85 AQVFELETE
-94 EGQLFMAMEFIQGC
+94 EGQLYMAMEFVQGC

-120 KESIPLGLAL
+120 KESIPLGLTL

-252 VQPPSKWNKEVSPD
+252 VQPPSKWNKEVGPE
-266 LDAVVLKSLQRD
+266 LDAVVLKALQRD
-278 REKRFNTA
+278 RERRFNTA

-328 AEFGSETTGEVKVQ
+328 SEFGSETTGEVKVQ

-352 ATAASAAV
+352 VTSASPAAES
-360 EPRATDTPRKPS
+360 RKPS
-372 LITAPKAVMPREE
+372 LITAPRAVMPREE
-385 SESTRPGVMPSELK
+385 SEMTRPGVMPGDLK
-399 NPPQPGAGEGTSPA
+399 NPPPTSNGEGTSPA
-413 RPRALRAPNP
+413 RPRALRAPAS
-423 SAPTAPNPNPNPG
+423 SAPTAPNPNPTGN
-436 SVTAPQAALSRPY
+436 VTAPSPALSRPF
-449 KYEDDDDDEAGDKT
+449 KYDDDDDDAGDKT
-463 IPAAALPDEIKNLRA
+463 IPAAALPNEIKNLRA
-478 QFAASRKNATEKA
+478 QFAASRKNLSERE
-491 VASPVVVVNEVST
+491 SPPSVHVSSEMHV
-504 TSRERVLTDKVP
+504 TSRERVLTDKATN
-516 GAEELTP
+516 GQEQTP
-523 AASPQVQAA
+523 AVSPMTQTVAGG
-532 NNPVLPARSVTGETI
+532 PVLPPRSATGETI

-555 MDWEDDED
+555 MDWEDDDD
-563 GAKTAIANPGEIPGL
+563 GAKTAIAQPGEIPGL
-578 AAVRAR
+578 MSMRANR
-584 RPPPSPVAFTADAA
+584 RPPPSPVAFTADPA
-598 DQQASVPALEPVE
+598 DQQASVPALQQVD
-611 SFDDLAVVRPKRTG
+611 SFDDVAMVKPRRAG
-625 LVIALLVLAMLAV
+625 LVIALLVLALLAV
-638 GGLLVLLD
+638 GGLLVLFD

-652 LSPAGKKVG
+652 LSSSGKKVG
-661 LVLPLPAQEAGERG
+661 LLVP
-675 ASTPLGVN
+675 
-683 GSGRIRSARA
+683 
-693 KSRAVVQH
+693 
-701 PPLRRERA
+701 

>member
-1 MGNNSFIAPSTPL
+1 LVAANSFIAPSSPL
-14 DRRHLGKYE
+14 DRRRLGKYE

-74 RITAAFNHPNI
+74 RITAVFNHPNI
-85 AQVFELETD
+85 AQVYELDTD
-94 EGQLFMAMEFIQGC
+94 DGQLFMAMEFVQGC

-120 KESIPLGLAL
+120 KEPIPVGFTL

-165 IMVTYEGVT
+165 VMVTYEGVT

-207 IRGEPLDPRSDIF
+207 IRGEPLDPRSDVF

-252 VQPPSKWNKEVSPD
+252 VQPPSKWNKEVTPD
-266 LDAVVLKSLQRD
+266 LDAVVLKALQRD
-278 REKRFNTA
+278 REKRFSTA

-299 LIWHPEQ
+299 ALWHPEQ
-306 LGEVVTRH
+306 SGELVTHH
-314 FSERRAETRRLLES
+314 FGERRTETRRLLES
-328 AEFGSETTGEVKVQ
+328 TEFGSETTGEVRVQ
-342 NVLAKVRAGA
+342 SVLAKVRATASGFQSSDSRPGDTPKKPAAGFQSSDSRPPLISAPRA
-352 ATAASAAV
+352 ATAQD
-360 EPRATDTPRKPS
+360 TD
-372 LITAPKAVMPREE
+372 
-385 SESTRPGVMPSELK
+385 ESTRPGVTPQELK
-399 NPPQPGAGEGTSPA
+399 NPPPPGMSASQAATQRDDQPTNPA
-413 RPRALRAPNP
+413 RPRSLRAPSASNLP
-423 SAPTAPNPNPNPG
+423 SAAARSG
-436 SVTAPQAALSRPY
+436 SVTAPEPALNRQYSF
-449 KYEDDDDDEAGDKT
+449 DDDDDDRSDKT
-463 IPAAALPDEIKNLRA
+463 LPATALPEEIKNLRA
-478 QFAASRKNATEKA
+478 QFAARRANAPTQASGSNA
-491 VASPVVVVNEVST
+491 VSPGEST
-504 TSRERVLTDKVP
+504 QRDKVLTDRVSDAQRAP
-516 GAEELTP
+516 P
-523 AASPQVQAA
+523 PPQ
-532 NNPVLPARSVTGETI
+532 LPPPPRQSGETV
-547 SITNRGNP
+547 SITNKGNP
-555 MDWEDDED
+555 MEWEDDE
-563 GAKTAIANPGEIPGL
+563 GVKTAIARPNELPGL
-578 AAVRAR
+578 AELRAARKAPQPSNFDARDAAPLSPSEPSVQVVGSANSLPVIPGVSTNSGLDFEAVRPR
-584 RPPPSPVAFTADAA
+584 
-598 DQQASVPALEPVE
+598 
-611 SFDDLAVVRPKRTG
+611 RTG
-625 LVIALLVLAMLAV
+625 LIIALLVLGVLALL
-638 GGLLVLLD
+638 GALVLLD
-646 VIPLPR
+646 VLPLPR
-652 LSPAGKKVG
+652 LAGPRVG
-661 LVLPLPAQEAGERG
+661 
-675 ASTPLGVN
+675 
-683 GSGRIRSARA
+683 
-693 KSRAVVQH
+693 
-701 PPLRRERA
+701 